1 MPTHSLCSDETA
13 FILFYFFYFSL
24 IHLVPFNS
32 VFFVSFFQ
40 KIYFW
45 NCACALI
52 ATIHFKLS
60 FNRPMRNLG
69 CNIFAIKPLNVHL
82 HNKKTTFGHFKNGN
96 DSQQMQLHS
105 HQKRNYFRTKKNMS
119 EILVENSK
127 YVRKIA

>member
-1 MPTHSLCSDETA
+1 MNLFLAQCPHIPFALMKL
-13 FILFYFFYFSL
+13 FLFYFFYFSL

-60 FNRPMRNLG
+60 FNRTMRNSG

-96 DSQQMQLHS
+96 DSQQMQLQS
-105 HQKRNYFRTKKNMS
+105 HQKSKIFSRKK
-119 EILVENSK
+119 K
-127 YVRKIA
+127 YVGNFS